1 MKTPVNVLLAFVV
14 SSASTAAAFAA
25 TVERDPGVQ
34 TGNWSDAS
42 SWMGGQLPL
51 AEDFARLAGGTSTII
66 DSGEITVD
74 QVSIIDSDLTI
85 SGGSLTCSGPSVSKL
100 FLWGGEIN
108 ISGSSTFKASTVSVG
123 NYNTSNSQIVGVRD
137 SVVNIFGDASLT
149 LTNMQAGFNFGGSAL
164 DKDVS
169 VNIYE
174 NATVSGGR
182 FLLGSTLADSVA
194 KTSVSVS
201 GGATVGTDY
210 VNLYKNTT
218 LTLSG
223 NARINASQ
231 ALRAGDMNQDS
242 ATKNSVS
249 LSGNAVLAAAGS
261 KSSIFDD
268 AVVTVSE
275 NAALTV
281 NGLELGNDPY
291 SNRSSGTLILSGSA
305 RFYSASN
312 VVLFGGS
319 EIVVEGSNLRRVEGM
334 ASHINALGSSSFS
347 DQSGTVRF
355 VADENGIS
363 TLVCDYMAYVDADAR
378 TGYELVIDFTNLAL
392 GEGTYEFGVI
402 STTRSDSR
410 ELSIIAAYANS
421 DSNLVEIIKAND
433 ADSYELLLSA
443 DGKTFSI
450 SYTHVPEPAAC
461 AAIFGALALAL
472 AACGRRR

>member
-1 MKTPVNVLLAFVV
+1 MKLATKLLTA
-14 SSASTAAAFAA
+14 SLISPIIAASALAA
-25 TVERDPGVQ
+25 TIERDSGVQ

-42 SWMGGQLPL
+42 AWVGGQVPL
-51 AEDFARLAGGTSTII
+51 AEDYARLTGGTVTII
-66 DSGEITVD
+66 DSGEVTVD

-85 SGGSLTCSGPSVSKL
+85 SGGSLTCSGPTASKL
-100 FLWGGEIN
+100 FLWGGEVN

-123 NYNTSNSQIVGVRD
+123 NYNTSSSQIVGERE
-137 SVVNIFGDASLT
+137 SVINIFGDASLT

-174 NATVSGGR
+174 NAALSGGR
-182 FLLGSTLADSVA
+182 FLLGSTVADSVA
-194 KTSVSVS
+194 KTSVSIS
-201 GGATVGTDY
+201 GGAVVSTDY

-242 ATKNSVS
+242 ATKNFVS
-249 LSGNAVLAAAGS
+249 LSDSAVLAASGS
-261 KSSIFDD
+261 KSCIFDG
-268 AVVTVSE
+268 AQVSVSDS
-275 NAALTV
+275 AALTV
-281 NGLELGNDPY
+281 KGLELGSDPY
-291 SNRSSGTLILSGSA
+291 SNRSSGTLVLRDSA
-305 RFYSASN
+305 KFYSSSN
-312 VVLFGGS
+312 VVLSGGS
-319 EIVVEGSNLRRVEGM
+319 EIVIEGSNVQCVDGM

-347 DQSGTVRF
+347 DQSGTIRF

-378 TGYELVIDFTNLAL
+378 TGYNIVLDFTKYAL
-392 GEGTYEFGVI
+392 LESDVNFDVI
-402 STTRSDSR
+402 STTRSDAR
-410 ELSIIAAYANS
+410 ELSIIASYANP

-443 DGKTFSI
+443 DGKTFSVL
-450 SYTHVPEPAAC
+450 YTHVPEPAAC

-472 AACGRRR
+472 AARGRRR